1 MSDDPSWA
9 IQIGVKAPDL
19 LAGFAGGIVNAFVWK
34 RSSLVAIAGSV
45 IVGTLSA
52 NYLAETFKSYL
63 AVVHFET
70 SQSTAAFIVGLS
82 GMAICQGI
90 IGTMKSW
97 RPFPTNGK
105 DSTP

>member
-34 RSSLVAIAGSV
+34 RSSLIAIAGSI
-45 IVGTLSA
+45 IVGTLTA
-52 NYLAETFKSYL
+52 NYLAETFSHYL
-63 AVVHFET
+63 GT
-70 SQSTAAFIVGLS
+70 SQSTSAFIVGLS

-90 IGTMKSW
+90 AQAAASW

-105 DSTP
+105 DSRP